1 MDICGGIIIYAIVHM
16 LVYVGYTRKYAI
28 IKKEFSFLQLNY
40 GFQVFSEQKQETK
53 HTPYYFICY
62 TNETK
67 NIMIVYDDR
76 INEKKENPV
85 TIRIYDADC
94 LGTAYDDVDEFR
106 NEFFIP
112 SGRPKERIQYAAK
125 WLKEAIEGK
134 TISIE

>member
-1 MDICGGIIIYAIVHM
+1 MFGLCREEFECIGRYA
-16 LVYVGYTRKYAI
+16 LLR
-28 IKKEFSFLQLNY
+28 KEFAFLQLNY

-94 LGTAYDDVDEFR
+94 LGTAYDDVDVFK